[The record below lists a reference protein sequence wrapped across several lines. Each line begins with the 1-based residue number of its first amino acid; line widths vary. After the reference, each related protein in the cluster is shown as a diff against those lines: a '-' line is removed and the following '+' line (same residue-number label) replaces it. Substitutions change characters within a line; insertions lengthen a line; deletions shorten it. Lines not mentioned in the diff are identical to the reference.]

1 MTARVGRI
9 TLNRPDALNAL
20 THQMCLDID
29 AALVGW
35 ADDPDIKMLLIE
47 GEGRSFCAGG
57 DITEMYRAGLAGDYA
72 YGQKF
77 WRDEYRMNARLFEFP
92 KPVAS
97 FLQGFTMGG
106 GVGVGCHGS
115 HRIVGETSKI
125 AMPEVGIGLVPD
137 VGGSLLLAQAPGRCG
152 EYLGLTADRM
162 TPADAL
168 HAGFADYFVPEDRWK
183 ALKAALVETGDWTAV
198 DAAATDA
205 GASPL
210 AATQP
215 DIDEH
220 FGGETF
226 GDIMRSLDLDDG
238 EFSHAARDKLARN
251 APLSLFCA
259 TQLIHRVRNRPQ
271 IRFALDQEYRI
282 TARAMQHGDFIEGIR
297 AKIID
302 RDNAPNWRHADWRA
316 VNAGDV
322 HPMLAPLGADAL
334 TLERELT

>member
-1 MTARVGRI
+1 MA
-9 TLNRPDALNAL
+9 
-20 THQMCLDID
+20 
-29 AALVGW
+29 
-35 ADDPDIKMLLIE
+35 
-47 GEGRSFCAGG
+47 
-57 DITEMYRAGLAGDYA
+57 
-72 YGQKF
+72 
-77 WRDEYRMNARLFEFP
+77 
-92 KPVAS
+92 
-97 FLQGFTMGG
+97 
-106 GVGVGCHGS
+106 
-115 HRIVGETSKI
+115 
-125 AMPEVGIGLVPD
+125 
-137 VGGSLLLAQAPGRCG
+137 
-152 EYLGLTADRM
+152 
-162 TPADAL
+162 PADAL

-183 ALKAALVETGDWTAV
+183 ALKAALVEAGDWTAV

-205 GASPL
+205 GPSRL
-210 AATQP
+210 ATMQP

-238 EFSHAARDKLARN
+238 EFSRAARDKLARN

-316 VNAGDV
+316 VKAGDV

-334 TLERELT
+334 TLGRELT

>member
-1 MTARVGRI
+1 MSDIHIRRDGALGRI

-35 ADDPDIKMLLIE
+35 ADDPNIRMLLIE

-57 DITEMYRAGLAGDYA
+57 DITEMYRAGLASDFT
-72 YGQKF
+72 YGQRF

-106 GVGVGCHGS
+106 GVGVGCHAS
-115 HRIVGETSKI
+115 HRIVAETSKI
-125 AMPEVGIGLVPD
+125 AIPEVGIGLVPD

-162 TPADAL
+162 GPADAV
-168 HAGFADYFVPEDRWK
+168 HAGFADYVVPQDRWD
-183 ALKAALVETGDWTAV
+183 ALKAALVDTGDWTAV
-198 DAAATDA
+198 DAVATDP
-205 GASPL
+205 GASNL
-210 AATQP
+210 AAMQP
-215 DIDEH
+215 AIDTH

-226 GDIMRSLDLDDG
+226 GDIMRSLETDDG
-238 EFSHAARDKLARN
+238 DFSRQTRGKLARI

-259 TQLIHRVRNRPQ
+259 TQLIHRVRVRPQ
-271 IRFALDQEYRI
+271 IRYALIVLKNSE
-282 TARAMQHGDFIEGIR
+282 IR
-297 AKIID
+297 ASRISCE
-302 RDNAPNWRHADWRA
+302 N
-316 VNAGDV
+316 
-322 HPMLAPLGADAL
+322 L
-334 TLERELT
+334 